1 MSPSDIARMNTPEQ
15 NVRFIETL
23 PRNLGIPTSSEKLG
37 KGLYA
42 SSLQVSDSTAVCDPK
57 SFTTAASQTTSDAAK
72 NTART
77 GNTADKISLPFIE
90 TFVRPVSAPTLTGPP
105 ADIHAGRYGLFG
117 TFAGSTITANI
128 ARGSKPQHVYL
139 NTADPFCLVAV
150 GVQGAG
156 KSHTLATVME
166 ASLYTAPPVTRAEPP
181 MLGLVFHYSEHGADA
196 GVCEAATLALD
207 GGGNTSDNNAAVIK
221 RKPVTIIVS
230 PSFYAQRKQVYTDIL
245 GPENCRV
252 VPMLFRWH
260 ELTAAQIRGLLRVS
274 VDGEMPLYMSV
285 ILDMLRKHQKRSHG
299 RGMPSYKDFKAEITT
314 LGLSHTQ
321 MEALM
326 QRLRLIEMFLAE
338 ADENAGL
345 GYHPL
350 PELFDIS
357 ALVIA
362 DLTDPLLSGA
372 EANGLFEVLFSRF
385 LRMDT
390 PRGKLVVCDEA
401 HKYLSGS
408 SSTTAL
414 ASCSDPLTAS
424 LVSATQQMRHH
435 GLRVVVSTQ
444 SPRVLPS
451 ALLEVVSVAVIHAF
465 HARDWFKHLQR
476 KLPLADVWYAAI
488 QRLGLGEAAVFS
500 RKWDTSALGDT
511 GNVRTVQVRPRIS
524 GDGGAGKI
532 LKD

>member
-1 MSPSDIARMNTPEQ
+1 MTSASSFLAARRAASMMPSALISTRMRAMSRALSSSSRLGFPDAARNSGKAEHTAGTTALPF
-15 NVRFIETL
+15 VETL
-23 PRNLGIPTSSEKLG
+23 
-37 KGLYA
+37 A
-42 SSLQVSDSTAVCDPK
+42 
-57 SFTTAASQTTSDAAK
+57 
-72 NTART
+72 
-77 GNTADKISLPFIE
+77 
-90 TFVRPVSAPTLTGPP
+90 RPVSAPTLTGPP
-105 ADIHAGRYGLFG
+105 ADIHAGHYGLFG
-117 TFAGSTITANI
+117 TLAGSTITAKI
-128 ARGSKPQHVYL
+128 ARGDRPQHVYL
-139 NTADPFCLVAV
+139 NTAAPFCLVAV
-150 GVQGAG
+150 GLQGAG

-166 ASLYTAPPVTRAEPP
+166 ACLYTAPPVTRADPP
-181 MLGLVFHYSEHGADA
+181 MLSLVFHYSEHGAEA
-196 GVCEAATLALD
+196 AVCEAATLAL
-207 GGGNTSDNNAAVIK
+207 GSGSTSDNAAAFN
-221 RKPVTIIVS
+221 RKPVTVIVS
-230 PSFYAQRKQVYTDIL
+230 PSFYAQRTQVYTNLL
-245 GPENCRV
+245 GSENCRV

-299 RGMPSYKDFKAEITT
+299 SGMPSYKEFKAEINT
-314 LGLSHTQ
+314 LGLSVTQ

-338 ADENAGL
+338 AEENAGL
-345 GYHPL
+345 EYHPL
-350 PELFDIS
+350 PDLFDTS

-372 EANGLFEVLFSRF
+372 EANGLFEILFSRF

-390 PRGKLVVCDEA
+390 ARGKLVVCDEA
-401 HKYLSGS
+401 HKYLSASSS
-408 SSTTAL
+408 SSTTGF

-444 SPRVLPS
+444 SPRVLPA
-451 ALLEVVSVAVIHAF
+451 ALLEVVSIAVIHVF
-465 HARDWFKHLQR
+465 HAHDWFKHLQR
-476 KLPLADVWYAAI
+476 KLPLADVWYTAI

-500 RKWDTSALGDT
+500 RKWDTEAFGDR
-511 GNVRTVQVRPRIS
+511 GNVRTVQVRHRLS